1 MIDARSSKKKP
12 SMFKMIEMRL
22 KLKEIA
28 AICCLEKGVRMF
40 LS

>member
-1 MIDARSSKKKP
+1 
-12 SMFKMIEMRL
+12 MFEMIEMRL

-28 AICCLEKGVRMF
+28 AIYCLGKGVRMF